1 MYVYRPRL
9 HFYCRGH
16 RILTGSHWGRWLF
29 CFASQ
34 EGDEEEEAPVVVVQ
48 LGYGGGEA
56 WGVSPEAGVARSE
69 SGSGVRPSWK
79 DFREDV
85 REFVEKNF
93 CYMRV
98 KGMFIPGKGEKGR
111 HL

>member
-1 MYVYRPRL
+1 M
-9 HFYCRGH
+9 
-16 RILTGSHWGRWLF
+16 
-29 CFASQ
+29 
-34 EGDEEEEAPVVVVQ
+34 
-48 LGYGGGEA
+48 
-56 WGVSPEAGVARSE
+56 SPEAGVARSE